1 MTEKSDKK
9 TDKKKSALKMTPPG
23 QPPAADSTAQSA
35 PDRPVNRDRFIDGA
49 RWSKRKQPVQPVDSG
64 QPASKAASSP
74 PPLPNPFSFAD
85 LPGPWGN
92 FWKAAMDFQM
102 GLLRNAT
109 RFSPMGLALDI
120 RLWSGA
126 LDEMIHQ
133 MAAEDPERESR
144 VVSEAA
150 SYGTQ
155 LTAIMDVLD
164 ELIDRLDPKEATDE
178 DAEALRAAVARF
190 RELKNRITSL

>member
-9 TDKKKSALKMTPPG
+9 PAKKKSTLKMTPPG
-23 QPPAADSTAQSA
+23 KPPGADSKTPST
-35 PDRPVNRDRFIDGA
+35 PDRPANRDRFIDEA
-49 RWSKRKQPVQPVDSG
+49 RWSKRKQPVHPVDAGS
-64 QPASKAASSP
+64 PVSKAASP
-74 PPLPNPFSFAD
+74 PNPFSFAD
-85 LPGPWGN
+85 LPGPWGH

-109 RFSPMGLALDI
+109 RFSPMGLALDL

-126 LDEMIHQ
+126 LDGMIHQ

-144 VVSEAA
+144 VVTEAA

-155 LTAIMDVLD
+155 LTAIMNVLD
-164 ELIDRLDPKEATDE
+164 ELINRLDPKEATDE

>member
-1 MTEKSDKK
+1 VTEKSDKK

-23 QPPAADSTAQSA
+23 KPADAWAASPKTAGGPA
-35 PDRPVNRDRFIDGA
+35 NRDRFIDEA
-49 RWSKRKQPVQPVDSG
+49 RWSRRKTPVE
-64 QPASKAASSP
+64 PADPGETSP
-74 PPLPNPFSFAD
+74 KKPSTPLPPNPFSLAE

-109 RFSPMGLALDI
+109 RYSPMGLALDV

-133 MAAEDPERESR
+133 MAAEDPEKEAR
-144 VVSEAA
+144 VVTEAA

-155 LTAIMDVLD
+155 LNAIMDVLD
-164 ELIDRLDPKEATDE
+164 QLIDRLSPETTDAKE
-178 DAEALRAAVARF
+178 LRRAIARF
-190 RELKNRITSL
+190 RELKDRITAL

>member
-9 TDKKKSALKMTPPG
+9 TDKRKSALKMTPPG
-23 QPPAADSTAQSA
+23 KPGGGEAASKKTAGGPA
-35 PDRPVNRDRFIDGA
+35 NRDRFIDEA
-49 RWSKRKQPVQPVDSG
+49 RWSRRKTPVESVNPGEPS
-64 QPASKAASSP
+64 AKSAAT
-74 PPLPNPFSFAD
+74 PLPTNPFFLAE

-109 RFSPMGLALDI
+109 RFSSMGLALDV

-133 MAAEDPERESR
+133 MAVEDPERESR
-144 VVSEAA
+144 VVTEAA

-155 LTAIMDVLD
+155 LNAIMDVLD
-164 ELIDRLDPKEATDE
+164 QLIDRLDPETTEA
-178 DAEALRAAVARF
+178 AELRQAIARF
-190 RELKNRITSL
+190 RELKDRITAI

>member
-23 QPPAADSTAQSA
+23 TPARKEDATAKA
-35 PDRPVNRDRFIDGA
+35 GGGTANRDRFIDEA
-49 RWSKRKQPVQPVDSG
+49 RWSRRKKPAAPVEPKNPSAKG
-64 QPASKAASSP
+64 KPTP
-74 PPLPNPFSFAD
+74 HLPIPFSPAEI
-85 LPGPWGN
+85 PGPWGD

-109 RFSPMGLALDI
+109 RFSPMGLALDV

-126 LDEMIHQ
+126 LDEIIHQ
-133 MAAEDPERESR
+133 MAAEDPERETK

-164 ELIDRLDPKEATDE
+164 GLIDRLEPGSASSE
-178 DAEALRAAVARF
+178 DAEELRLAIARF
-190 RELKNRITSL
+190 RELKDRITSV

>member
-1 MTEKSDKK
+1 VTEKSDKK
-9 TDKKKSALKMTPPG
+9 ADKKKSALKMTPPG
-23 QPPAADSTAQSA
+23 TPARKEDAPGKAAGGTA
-35 PDRPVNRDRFIDGA
+35 NRDRFIDEA
-49 RWSKRKQPVQPVDSG
+49 RWSRRKQP
-64 QPASKAASSP
+64 PAPAKPKTTP
-74 PPLPNPFSFAD
+74 PQGKPTPPPNPFSPAEI
-85 LPGPWGN
+85 PGPWGD

-109 RFSPMGLALDI
+109 RFSPMGLALDV

-133 MAAEDPERESR
+133 MAAEDPERETK

-164 ELIDRLDPKEATDE
+164 GLIDRLEPETAGAE
-178 DAEALRAAVARF
+178 DAEELRRAIERF
-190 RELKNRITSL
+190 RELKERITSV